1 METYV
6 RDSSCQL
13 SAKITKLTGGSDTE
27 SKDGPSGSLVKL
39 RYQNDLS

>member
-13 SAKITKLTGGSDTE
+13 SAKITKLTGDSDTE
-27 SKDGPSGSLVKL
+27 SRVKTDPAGAL
-39 RYQNDLS
+39 